1 MPTVSVNSELLSH
14 KAAMG
19 IAAATV
25 PDVCKTPSPGGPV
38 PIPYPNIAK
47 SDMLDK
53 GTKTITA
60 DGGNMCANK
69 GSEYSMS
76 NGDEAG
82 TAGGVKSSTNMKEAK
97 WIFYSMDVKLEG
109 QNACRNID
117 KMTNNHENTVCL

>member
-1 MPTVSVNSELLSH
+1 MPTVSVNSQLLSH

-82 TAGGVKSSTNMKEAK
+82 TAGGVKSSTFMKEAK

>member
-1 MPTVSVNSELLSH
+1 MPVTVSVNSQQLSH
-14 KAAMG
+14 KGAMG

-25 PDVCKTPSPGGPV
+25 PDVCKTPSPAGPV

-47 SDMLDK
+47 SDSLDS
-53 GTKTITA
+53 GTTTVTA

-82 TAGGVKSSTNMKEAK
+82 TAGGVKSSTNMKE
-97 WIFYSMDVKLEG
+97 SEMDPLFHG
-109 QNACRNID
+109 RQARRGR
-117 KMTNNHENTVCL
+117 TPRR